1 MSIRAFL
8 TAFPNIRVFAA
19 VKNVRVA
26 QSDFRPQA
34 IVGFRNL
41 QQSVYFRNIEVS
53 NIYLN
58 SIVKN
63 RYIRD
68 DAVIPLDTLS
78 VSFSK
83 GVSDTYSVTD
93 AIATG
98 FAKVTDDAVSATDA
112 INVLLVLNR
121 QYSDNLTVSDVTTL
135 AVNKAAADTVTIDE
149 AIQIASTKLL
159 ADLTTVADAAALA
172 VSKPAEDDVSVGDAL
187 VVATAFNR
195 TFADAVTVSEAIGFG
210 DTEFPI
216 DNIGIADEAAKALQ
230 KAASDSVGITEL
242 ISVTVERTKLSS
254 TLNAN
259 AFNTTAFNN

>member
-19 VKNVRVA
+19 VKDARVA
-26 QSDFRPQA
+26 TT
-34 IVGFRNL
+34 
-41 QQSVYFRNIEVS
+41 VYFRNIEVS
-53 NIYLN
+53 DIYLN

-159 ADLTTVADAAALA
+159 VDLTTVADAAALA
-172 VSKPAEDDVSVGDAL
+172 LDKPAEDAVSVGDAL
-187 VVATAFNR
+187 AVASTFNR
-195 TFADAVTVSEAIGFG
+195 TFADAVTVSEEIGFG

-216 DNIGIADEAAKALQ
+216 DDIGIADEAAKALQ
-230 KAASDSVGITEL
+230 KAASDSVGVTEL
-242 ISVTVERTKLSS
+242 ISVTVERTKLFS